1 MSIPRTTLLT
11 ILVISLLVA
20 PAVGV
25 TAATPHAPVDT
36 TSPPRQP
43 AISDDGV
50 ATDMVDSRPD
60 PESDVRGWENGY
72 WHNETLANVTPED
85 GYTAAEIAKVEARS
99 MARIEVIRG
108 VEFEVT
114 PPVRVISR
122 EEYVSNVRD
131 RRQGVN
137 ISTNGRLHQNAKFE
151 ALLMVDEETDYF
163 DAQQQLQ
170 SSTIGGFYV
179 LNNASD
185 DSINQGEIVLI
196 SEDAENPQLSEITL
210 AQELFHSYQDKHLRI
225 DQYERTTE
233 EDARRIDAIIEGD
246 GNYVDY
252 LYEQRC
258 GSEWTCFEPSSQS
271 EDGSEQNAPR
281 PNLGLLVY
289 SFVQYSE
296 GPAWVHDLH
305 RQGGWDA
312 VDEAYANPPRST
324 EQFIHPDKYLQD
336 PPTNVTVADRSN
348 DEWYVPEL
356 EHGVNYAVFGEAGM
370 YSMLWFASPAVPRE
384 DILTRRELDPYDYDH
399 PASAGWDGDKF
410 YPYVT
415 DESAETNE
423 TGYVYKTVWDS
434 PDDAEEFQN
443 GYEQLLA
450 FHGAESVEG
459 HENVYRIPEGEE
471 FDDAISL
478 NRTGETFTIVNAPSV
493 DELSAVREGA
503 TPEVEESTESDETT
517 ETDGSTTD
525 TDETTETDKST
536 ESDTATDE
544 PDSTTESGDET
555 ADESETAESPTTESQ
570 DETDE
575 QSTETTTASGPG
587 FTFGAAVVALV
598 ALIGTARRID

>member
-370 YSMLWFASPAVPRE
+370 YSMLWFASSAVPRQ
-384 DILTRRELDPYDYDH
+384 DILTQRQLDQYDYAH
-399 PASAGWDGDKF
+399 PATTGWDGDKF

-415 DESAETNE
+415 DESAETGE
-423 TGYVYKTVWDS
+423 MGYVWKSVWDTPEDAREFADAYRVILDGAGEPVAGHANTWRL
-434 PDDAEEFQN
+434 PDSHPFNDAF
-443 GYEQLLA
+443 YLA
-450 FHGAESVEG
+450 VKGSTV
-459 HENVYRIPEGEE
+459 
-471 FDDAISL
+471 
-478 NRTGETFTIVNAPSV
+478 TIVNAPTV
-493 DELSAVREGA
+493 AELSEVRSGAAPQVA
-503 TPEVEESTESDETT
+503 TPTPTPAPEASD
-517 ETDGSTTD
+517 DG
-525 TDETTETDKST
+525 
-536 ESDTATDE
+536 TATDRGDATVTAT
-544 PDSTTESGDET
+544 PTAATDST
-555 ADESETAESPTTESQ
+555 A
-570 DETDE
+570 
-575 QSTETTTASGPG
+575 PG
-587 FTFGAAVVALV
+587 FGVVVTVVALV
-598 ALIGTARRID
+598 GLAVLVRRR